1 MTNPELPRK
10 EGGMP
15 RDYDDQL
22 EGPAPTFG
30 DAVRYLWERRVR
42 LAKYFLCLLALGMVG
57 MLTWV
62 FTRDK
67 VAEATLSLAF
77 KGIQK
82 GEYPNGRKFAIA
94 DIRGPK
100 VLQRA
105 IKEMG
110 KEKSFPSVDMV
121 ARGIQVQP
129 VIPGEVQARWKKQ
142 DKDGTKREDYS
153 PSNLVIIASPAGM
166 TPNESVQLLYSL
178 LQAYQLEVKN
188 EQLGAL
194 KFMGDVSRYKPAELI
209 RLYDYWDLPR
219 ILGENVAVLKSH
231 LRGLTEDAK
240 DFRDPKYNVSFQDLE
255 QDLSIWSST
264 RLEALRGLVD
274 GDRLVKNRDSMVKR
288 LQSRQEQ
295 LDIQLRGVSQELVD
309 ATKLLE
315 TVDRPRTTLAGPM
328 SGKDGLPVIDTNAL
342 DRLVASDYVGV
353 VVKRVTRLQEEK
365 SRLQESRWSAERD
378 LALLAKAHDVPL
390 EKLPPAFE
398 RDLEVVTTD
407 LGRILDSYNKL
418 LSSYLDATVT
428 SQVTLQN
435 GPRIVR
441 PGASTLMVL
450 VGVVFASAAL
460 AFLLLIVDQ
469 SVRTSIKKRG
479 SGL

>member
-1 MTNPELPRK
+1 MTNPELPRQ
-10 EGGMP
+10 EGRSP
-15 RDYDDQL
+15 QEYDDQL
-22 EGPAPTFG
+22 EPPAPTFG
-30 DAVRYLWERRVR
+30 DAVRYLWDRRVR
-42 LAKYFLCLLALGMVG
+42 LAKYFLGFFALGMVG
-57 MLTWV
+57 MLNWA
-62 FTRDK
+62 FTREK
-67 VAEATLSLAF
+67 VVEATLSLAF
-77 KGIQK
+77 KGIER

-100 VLQRA
+100 VLQKA

-110 KEKSFPSVDMV
+110 KEKSFPAVEMV

-142 DKDGTKREDYS
+142 DKDGTKREEYF
-153 PSNLVIIASPAGM
+153 PSNLLITARPGGM
-166 TPNESVQLLYSL
+166 TPDESVQLLYAL
-178 LQAYQLEVKN
+178 LQAYQQEVKS

-194 KFMGDVSRYKPAELI
+194 KFMGEVSRYRPDELI
-209 RLYDYWDLPR
+209 RIYDYWDLPR
-219 ILGENVAVLKSH
+219 ILGENVEVLKGH
-231 LRGLTEDAK
+231 LGGLAAEAK
-240 DFRDPKYNVSFQDLE
+240 DFRDPKFNVSFQDLE

-288 LQSRQEQ
+288 LQSRQDQ
-295 LDIQLRGVSQELVD
+295 LEIQVRGVSQELVE

-315 TVDRPRTTLAGPM
+315 TVDRPRTTLAGAM

-342 DRLVASDYVGV
+342 DRLVASDYIGV
-353 VVKRVTRLQEEK
+353 VVKRVTKLQEEK
-365 SRLQESRWSAERD
+365 TKLQEKRWAAERD
-378 LALLAKAHDVPL
+378 LALLAKAQDVPL

-398 RDLEVVTTD
+398 RDLGVVTTD
-407 LGRILDSYNKL
+407 LVRILDSYNKL

-428 SQVTLQN
+428 SQVTLRN

-441 PGASTLMVL
+441 PGTSPVMVL
-450 VGVVFASAAL
+450 LGVIFASAAL

>member
-1 MTNPELPRK
+1 MTNPELPRQ
-10 EGGMP
+10 EGRSP
-15 RDYDDQL
+15 QEYDDQL
-22 EGPAPTFG
+22 EPPAPTFG
-30 DAVRYLWERRVR
+30 DAVRYLWDRRVR
-42 LAKYFLCLLALGMVG
+42 LAKYFLGFFALGMVG
-57 MLTWV
+57 MLNWA
-62 FTRDK
+62 FTREK
-67 VAEATLSLAF
+67 VVEATLSLAF
-77 KGIQK
+77 KGIER

-100 VLQRA
+100 VLQKA

-110 KEKSFPSVDMV
+110 KEKSFPAVEMV

-142 DKDGTKREDYS
+142 DKDGTKREEYF
-153 PSNLVIIASPAGM
+153 PSNLLITARPGGM
-166 TPNESVQLLYSL
+166 TPDESVQLLYAL
-178 LQAYQLEVKN
+178 LQAYQQEVKS

-194 KFMGDVSRYKPAELI
+194 KFMGEVSRYRPDELI
-209 RLYDYWDLPR
+209 RIYDYWDLPR
-219 ILGENVAVLKSH
+219 ILGENVEVLKGH
-231 LRGLTEDAK
+231 LGGLAAEAK
-240 DFRDPKYNVSFQDLE
+240 DFRDPKFNVSFQDLE

-288 LQSRQEQ
+288 LQSRQDQ
-295 LDIQLRGVSQELVD
+295 LEIQVRGVSQELVE

-315 TVDRPRTTLAGPM
+315 TVDRPRTTLAGAM

-342 DRLVASDYVGV
+342 DRLVASDYIGV
-353 VVKRVTRLQEEK
+353 VVKRVTKLQEEK
-365 SRLQESRWSAERD
+365 TKLQEKRWAAERD
-378 LALLAKAHDVPL
+378 LALLAKAQDVPL

-398 RDLEVVTTD
+398 RDLGVVTTD
-407 LGRILDSYNKL
+407 LVRILDSYNKL
-418 LSSYLDATVT
+418 LTSYLDATVT
-428 SQVTLQN
+428 SQVTLRN
-435 GPRIVR
+435 GPRVVR
-441 PGASTLMVL
+441 PEAPTRMVFLGVIL
-450 VGVVFASAAL
+450 VSAAL

>member
-10 EGGMP
+10 EGGMLQ
-15 RDYDDQL
+15 DYDDQL

-42 LAKYFLCLLALGMVG
+42 LAKYFLCLLAVGMVG
-57 MLTWV
+57 MLNWV
-62 FTRDK
+62 FTREK
-67 VAEATLSLAF
+67 VVEATLSLAF
-77 KGIQK
+77 KGIER

-100 VLQRA
+100 VLQKA

-110 KEKSFPSVDMV
+110 KEKSFPAVEMV

-142 DKDGTKREDYS
+142 DKDGTKREEYF
-153 PSNLVIIASPAGM
+153 PSNLLMTARPGGM
-166 TPNESVQLLYSL
+166 TPDESVQLLYAL
-178 LQAYQLEVKN
+178 LQAYQQEVKS

-194 KFMGDVSRYKPAELI
+194 KFMGEVSRYRPDELI
-209 RLYDYWDLPR
+209 RIYDYWDLPR
-219 ILGENVAVLKSH
+219 ILGENVVVLKGH
-231 LRGLTEDAK
+231 LGGLAAEAK
-240 DFRDPKYNVSFQDLE
+240 DFRDPKFNVSFQDLE

-288 LQSRQEQ
+288 LQSRQDQ
-295 LDIQLRGVSQELVD
+295 LDIQIRGVSQELVE

-315 TVDRPRTTLAGPM
+315 TVDRPRTTLAGAM

-342 DRLVASDYVGV
+342 DRLVASDYIGV
-353 VVKRVTRLQEEK
+353 VVKRVTKLQEEK
-365 SRLQESRWSAERD
+365 TKLQEKRWAAERD
-378 LALLAKAHDVPL
+378 LALLAKAQDVPL

-398 RDLEVVTTD
+398 RDLGVVTTD
-407 LGRILDSYNKL
+407 LVRILDSYNKL
-418 LSSYLDATVT
+418 LSSYMDATVT
-428 SQVTLQN
+428 SQVTLRN

-441 PGASTLMVL
+441 PGTSPVMVL
-450 VGVVFASAAL
+450 LGVIFASAAL